1 MVRKVRAMAVAGASQ
16 PGDANQ
22 RLQMVEVD
30 LLVDAIFQAYGHDFR
45 DYSRA
50 SLTRRLLK
58 AVEDEKVG
66 TLSGL
71 QERILH
77 DSACMDRVLNVLSV
91 HVTSMFR
98 DPSFYRK
105 LRTDV
110 LPYLET
116 YPHIRIWVAG
126 CATGEEVYSLAIL
139 LQEANLLE
147 RTRLYATDVNPAVLD
162 KAREGIFPLQA
173 VRKYTQNYIDSGGTQ
188 DFSGYYSARYGHAK
202 MSKSLHRGVLF
213 SSHNLVTDASFNEFH
228 LILCRNVMI
237 YFNLELQ
244 ARVHG
249 LLFESL
255 RRLGTLCLGRGEVLR
270 GSPHEG
276 AFDVI
281 SASERIFQRIR

>member
-1 MVRKVRAMAVAGASQ
+1 MAKSGASQ
-16 PGDANQ
+16 PSDAGQ

-58 AVEDEKVG
+58 AVDDEKVG
-66 TLSGL
+66 TLSAL

-77 DSACMDRVLNVLSV
+77 DATCMDRVLNVLSV
-91 HVTSMFR
+91 HVTAMFR

-116 YPHIRIWVAG
+116 YPHIRVWVAG
-126 CATGEEVYSLAIL
+126 CASGEEVYSLAIL
-139 LQEANLLE
+139 LHEADLLN

-162 KAREGIFPLQA
+162 RAREGIFPLQS
-173 VRKYTQNYIDSGGTQ
+173 VRKYTQNYIESGGTH
-188 DFSGYYSARYGHAK
+188 DFSSYYSARYGFAK
-202 MSKSLHRGVLF
+202 MSSSLHRGVLF
-213 SSHNLVTDASFNEFH
+213 SPHNLVTDASFNEFH

-244 ARVHG
+244 GRVHS

-270 GSPHEG
+270 GSPHED
-276 AFDVI
+276 AFGVI
-281 SASERIFQRIR
+281 SASERIFQRTR